1 MGLKDKADHLML
13 IIYNMLQIKGTRS
26 NPLKYISRYNL
37 EYILKFISKNYFGT
51 FYMIIFCTSMNGMES
66 MIIETFIVIWD

>member
-1 MGLKDKADHLML
+1 MGLKFKADHLML

-37 EYILKFISKNYFGT
+37 EYILKFISKNYFRT
-51 FYMIIFCTSMNGMES
+51 FYMINFRIYMNGMES
-66 MIIETFIVIWD
+66 MII